1 MKVEFQGIKKT
12 KKGILERLMATSD
25 TLDTLKDKLK
35 SLKIFSYVESNNNK
49 LKVVED
55 KNRIN
60 VSSSSV
66 SGEMKNSLNIHLPN
80 LFGRAINSK
89 VSLSSLT
96 DYKIELSKPVLTKR
110 LFFLNFF
117 NENHIVRLP
126 CGNFSMNKS
135 EVELKVSPVSMAV
148 GLEKAPDNPR
158 KYARINY
165 ESKGVNLGIKQD
177 ISPNPFTKFEL
188 AVKPTLDL
196 FKGLKLETRFGLGSI
211 FGNPPQYDKFYLG
224 KNVKGYKDKFI
235 SPTDY
240 NVKNGGL
247 SYLEVTTKLLFSMN
261 KLNLYAFN
269 SFGYNSRQRNLTKTL
284 NEIQKEIYNKDNS
297 AFGHSIGLGVSVPVN
312 KETGSLLDATLS
324 FPLTNNSNIEKYQ
337 FDLNFDF

>member
-1 MKVEFQGIKKT
+1 
-12 KKGILERLMATSD
+12 MATSD

-35 SLKIFSYVESNNNK
+35 SLKIFSYVESDNNK

-135 EVELKVSPVSMAV
+135 EVELKE
-148 GLEKAPDNPR
+148 LNK
-158 KYARINY
+158 I
-165 ESKGVNLGIKQD
+165 

>member
-35 SLKIFSYVESNNNK
+35 SLKIFSYVESDNNK

-135 EVELKVSPVSMAV
+135 EVELKVSPISMAI
-148 GLEKAPDNPR
+148 GLEEGRENPR

-177 ISPNPFTKFEL
+177 HQS
-188 AVKPTLDL
+188 
-196 FKGLKLETRFGLGSI
+196 
-211 FGNPPQYDKFYLG
+211 
-224 KNVKGYKDKFI
+224 
-235 SPTDY
+235 
-240 NVKNGGL
+240 
-247 SYLEVTTKLLFSMN
+247 
-261 KLNLYAFN
+261 
-269 SFGYNSRQRNLTKTL
+269 
-284 NEIQKEIYNKDNS
+284 
-297 AFGHSIGLGVSVPVN
+297 
-312 KETGSLLDATLS
+312 
-324 FPLTNNSNIEKYQ
+324 
-337 FDLNFDF
+337 